1 MRTVYREKRYYC
13 GEYLD
18 VYIYPTYRQGRS
30 RGKRSKPDPPPL
42 KRNSI
47 SGIERK
53 SSSVSSTRTLR
64 RTTSKSI

>member
-1 MRTVYREKRYYC
+1 MKTVYREKRYYC

-30 RGKRSKPDPPPL
+30 RGKRS
-42 KRNSI
+42 NSI

>member
-1 MRTVYREKRYYC
+1 MKTVYREKRYYC

-30 RGKRSKPDPPPL
+30 RGKRSKRHPPL

-53 SSSVSSTRTLR
+53 SSSASSTRTLR

>member
-1 MRTVYREKRYYC
+1 MKTVYREKRYYC
-13 GEYLD
+13 GEYPIGKD
-18 VYIYPTYRQGRS
+18 GAEVSGAS
-30 RGKRSKPDPPPL
+30 RPPPL

>member
-1 MRTVYREKRYYC
+1 MKTVYREKRYYC

-18 VYIYPTYRQGRS
+18 GKAGAEASGAS
-30 RGKRSKPDPPPL
+30 RPPPL